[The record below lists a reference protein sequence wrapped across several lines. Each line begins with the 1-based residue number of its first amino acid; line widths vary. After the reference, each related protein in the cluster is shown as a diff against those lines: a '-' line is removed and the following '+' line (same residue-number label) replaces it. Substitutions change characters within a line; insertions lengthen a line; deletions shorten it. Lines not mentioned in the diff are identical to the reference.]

1 MYRLLAIA
9 LGAILLMLAAAG
21 LVGRVNPTADT
32 APDAPALPPARP
44 ASGPATPPTPEGAL
58 VLKRGSSGQFH
69 LAGEVNGQSVRFL
82 VDTGADVVALT
93 EDSADAI
100 GIAPAAD
107 AFQPIMQT
115 ASGTGYG
122 APVMLDSVRL
132 GETELRSVEA
142 VVVQGLEV
150 NLLGQNVLRQMGH
163 VTLQRDRMVIRPR

>member
-21 LVGRVNPTADT
+21 LIEQAD
-32 APDAPALPPARP
+32 PAGTPSPQVAETGPAQAEVSPPPA
-44 ASGPATPPTPEGAL
+44 PEGVL

-69 LAGEVNGQSVRFL
+69 LSGEVNGQAVRFL

-93 EDSADAI
+93 EDSAEAI
-100 GIAPAAD
+100 GIQVPAD

-122 APVMLDSVRL
+122 APVMLDSLRL
-132 GETELRSVEA
+132 AESELRNVEA
-142 VVVQGLEV
+142 VVVQGLGV
-150 NLLGQNVLRQMGH
+150 NLLGQNVLRRMGH
-163 VTLQRDRMVIRPR
+163 VTLQGDRMLIQAR